1 MGQSERWRRSSRC
14 EAHNCVE
21 VAYRSGQVLVRNSQ
35 YPDGGVLA
43 IDPDSWTSFCVALR
57 TGELHG

>member
-1 MGQSERWRRSSRC
+1 MGQPERWHRSSRC

-35 YPDGGVLA
+35 YPDGGVLE
-43 IDPDSWTSFCVALR
+43 IEPGSWTTFCDALR
-57 TGELHG
+57 AGKLHG